1 MQAKTKIVIAVA
13 TFVFVIFMVTLSGSF
28 LFEELIALYIVPFV
42 PVGTLLIVTYLVAR
56 IRKRSV
62 LLEQRVRRL
71 LIAGSIFHCLFIA
84 VFLYS
89 TWPRYYDRADAVED
103 VDYFVKT
110 LEDVHPRL
118 YDRVTRG
125 EFADSVETVKAKI
138 SGSIGENDLF
148 MDISRIG
155 ALVQDGHTGNGY
167 SYFMRRGNLL
177 LRRIFPYKIKVEDDR
192 IHITGNY
199 SYKDDIPAGSEI
211 VRINGFTP
219 REFINQM
226 STLLSYETLP
236 YRNSLIANPMF
247 IAIWNDFREYTLQYQ
262 LPGTGELRTIETGGG
277 IYARIQFIR
286 SLTALRQPYEFRVI
300 ADSIGYIGFYQCS
313 DLERFKGFL
322 KETFE
327 TVKNKRM
334 SHLIIDVRRN
344 GGGNSALG
352 DEFMQYVSRKPFRT
366 FDRVTVKVSKEILS
380 LYPDWTE
387 LSKREPG
394 SLYEI
399 QDIPLTPLRE
409 NPLRFDG
416 DCMLLTS
423 RHTFSSASD
432 FASAFRCFDVGAIVG
447 TETGGITVCYGDVYS
462 FTLPHTTFGFGVS
475 YKEFT
480 NACGIDD
487 RRGVIPDYFIESRF
501 AEEGKG
507 EDTVLEFAV
516 ELARRTGVRRGLPM
530 F

>member
-1 MQAKTKIVIAVA
+1 MQAKTKIVIAIA
-13 TFVFVIFMVTLSGSF
+13 AFVFVLFMVTLSGNF
-28 LFEELIALYIVPFV
+28 LFEELIVLYLIPFA
-42 PVGTLLIVTYLVAR
+42 PVGSILILSLLVAR

-62 LLEQRVRRL
+62 LLERRGRRL

-84 VFLYS
+84 VFLFC
-89 TWPRYYDRADAVED
+89 TWPRYYDRAEAVED
-103 VDYFVKT
+103 IDYFVKT
-110 LEDVHPRL
+110 LEDVHPNL
-118 YDRVTRG
+118 YDRVSRKV
-125 EFADSVETVKAKI
+125 FADSVENLKRRI
-138 SGSIGENDLF
+138 PGSLGENELF
-148 MDISRIG
+148 VDISRLG

-177 LRRIFPYKIKVEDDR
+177 FRRVFPYKIKVENER
-192 IHITGNY
+192 IYVTGNY
-199 SYKDDIPAGSEI
+199 SYKDEIPAGSEI
-211 VRINGFTP
+211 VRINGLTEA
-219 REFINQM
+219 EFISQLSALLSFETVPFRN
-226 STLLSYETLP
+226 TLL
-236 YRNSLIANPMF
+236 ANPMF
-247 IAIWNDFREYTLQYQ
+247 IAIWNDFKEYVVEYRLSQSSELQSI
-262 LPGTGELRTIETGGG
+262 TASGG

-286 SLTALRQPYEFRVI
+286 SLTALRQPYEFRVV

-352 DEFMQYVSRKPFRT
+352 DEFMQYVSRKQFRT
-366 FDRVTVKVSKEILS
+366 FDRVTIKVSKEILS
-380 LYPDWTE
+380 LYPDWTD

-399 QDIPLTPLRE
+399 PDIPLTPLRE

-416 DCMLLTS
+416 DCTLLTS
-423 RHTFSSASD
+423 RHTFSSASA
-432 FASAFRCFDVGAIVG
+432 FASAFRCFDVGVIVG
-447 TETGGITVCYGDVYS
+447 AETGGITVCYGDVYG
-462 FTLPHTTFGFGVS
+462 FTLPHTKFGFGVS
-475 YKEFT
+475 HKEFT
-480 NACGIDD
+480 NACGVDD
-487 RRGVIPDYFIESRF
+487 RRGVIPDYFVESSF
-501 AEEGKG
+501 SEERKG

-516 ELARRTGVRRGLPM
+516 ELARKTGVRRGPPM

>member
-1 MQAKTKIVIAVA
+1 MIALASVV
-13 TFVFVIFMVTLSGSF
+13 FLLFVITLSGNF

-42 PVGTLLIVTYLVAR
+42 PVGTLLIVTSLVAR
-56 IRKRSV
+56 IRKHPM
-62 LLEQRVRRL
+62 LLERRARRL
-71 LIAGSIFHCLFIA
+71 LIACSTFHCLFIA
-84 VFLYS
+84 VFLYC

-103 VDYFVKT
+103 IDYFVKT
-110 LEDVHPRL
+110 LEDVHPNL
-118 YDRVTRG
+118 YDRVSRE
-125 EFADSVETVKAKI
+125 EFTDSVETLKSRI
-138 SGSIGENDLF
+138 PGSIRENELF
-148 MDISRIG
+148 MNISRIG

-177 LRRIFPYKIKVEDDR
+177 FRRIFPYKIKVEDDR
-192 IHITGNY
+192 IHVTGNY
-199 SYKDDIPAGSEI
+199 SYKDDIPVGSEI
-211 VRINGFTP
+211 LRINGLTGA
-219 REFINQM
+219 EFVSQM
-226 STLLSYETLP
+226 SGLLSYETIP
-236 YRNSLIANPMF
+236 YRNTLIANPMF
-247 IAIWNDFREYTLQYQ
+247 IAIWNDFKEYAVEFR
-262 LPGTGELRTIETGGG
+262 PAGTGELRTIRTSGGL
-277 IYARIQFIR
+277 YARIQFIR
-286 SLTALRQPYEFRVI
+286 SLTALRQPYEFRGI

-327 TVKNKRM
+327 TVKNNQM

-366 FDRVTVKVSKEILS
+366 FDRVTIKVSKEILS
-380 LYPDWTE
+380 LYPDWMD

-399 QDIPLTPLRE
+399 PEISLTRLRE

-416 DCMLLTS
+416 DCILLTS

-447 TETGGITVCYGDVYS
+447 AETGGITVCYGDVYA
-462 FTLPHTTFGFGVS
+462 FTLPRTKFGFGVS
-475 YKEFT
+475 YKRFT
-480 NACGIDD
+480 NACGVDD
-487 RRGVIPDYFIESRF
+487 RRGVIPDYSVQDGLSD
-501 AEEGKG
+501 EGKG
-507 EDTVLEFAV
+507 KDTVLEFAL
-516 ELARRTGVRRGLPM
+516 ELTRKPGVRRGSPV

>member
-1 MQAKTKIVIAVA
+1 MQAKTKIVIAIA
-13 TFVFVIFMVTLSGSF
+13 AFVFVLFMVTLRGNF
-28 LFEELIALYIVPFV
+28 LFEELIVLYLIPFV
-42 PVGTLLIVTYLVAR
+42 PVGSILIFSLLVAR

-62 LLEQRVRRL
+62 LLERRARRL
-71 LIAGSIFHCLFIA
+71 LIACSTFHCLFVA
-84 VFLYS
+84 VFLYC

-103 VDYFVKT
+103 IDYFVKT
-110 LEDVHPRL
+110 LEDVHPNL
-118 YDRVTRG
+118 YDRVSRKVFT
-125 EFADSVETVKAKI
+125 DSVENLKRCI
-138 SGSIGENDLF
+138 PGSLGENELF
-148 MDISRIG
+148 LDISRLG

-192 IHITGNY
+192 IHVTGNY

-211 VRINGFTP
+211 VRINGLTP

-226 STLLSYETLP
+226 SALLSYETLP

-247 IAIWNDFREYTLQYQ
+247 IAIWNDFKEYVVEYR
-262 LPGTGELRTIETGGG
+262 LPQSSELRSITASGG

-286 SLTALRQPYEFRVI
+286 SLTALRQPYEFRGLGENT
-300 ADSIGYIGFYQCS
+300 GYIGFYQCS

-352 DEFMQYVSRKPFRT
+352 DEFMQYISRKPFRA
-366 FDRVTVKVSKEILS
+366 FDRVTIKVSEEILS
-380 LYPDWTE
+380 LYPDWTD
-387 LSKREPG
+387 LSKRQPG
-394 SLYEI
+394 SLYDIPE
-399 QDIPLTPLRE
+399 IPLTPLRE

-416 DCMLLTS
+416 NCILLTS

-447 TETGGITVCYGDVYS
+447 AETGGITVCYGDVYS
-462 FTLPHTTFGFGVS
+462 FALPHSKFGFGVS
-475 YKEFT
+475 YKRFT
-480 NACGIDD
+480 NACGVDD
-487 RRGVIPDYFIESRF
+487 RRGVIPDYFIESSVS
-501 AEEGKG
+501 EEGKG

-516 ELARRTGVRRGLPM
+516 ELARKTDVRHSPPM